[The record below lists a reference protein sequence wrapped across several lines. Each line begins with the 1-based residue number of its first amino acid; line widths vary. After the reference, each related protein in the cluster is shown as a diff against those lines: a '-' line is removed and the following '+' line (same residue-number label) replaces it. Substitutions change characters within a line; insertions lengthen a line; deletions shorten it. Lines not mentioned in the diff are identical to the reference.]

1 MFAYLWF
8 EPRRH
13 PEADRWDTPL
23 NHDLGYALDVW
34 ARWDSGWFLRIAQD
48 GYATESSAAFFPL
61 YPTLAGGLGR
71 VLLGHYVLAGVVVS
85 LAAAFGA
92 FVLLHRLAEDRLGA
106 EGARRTVLYLA
117 LFPTAL
123 FLQAVYSESLFLV
136 LALAAFLLAVAL
148 VLVGGSLLMF
158 LVKGGTVT
166 VLVDAERGAG
176 AIEHPPLRLPAF
188 HRATHFTLERFTNGA
203 ARLFPRY
210 VTLGIWL
217 MAIYA
222 LSTVVSLALVW
233 PGDAAEDWRL
243 LAALASAAF
252 VAWITLVNFVYL
264 LFQIVTAVDDC
275 SVRDAAGHVGRLLR
289 ARFSLVFSIF
299 AATLGLVILTTTAS
313 ILATAALGLI
323 AFVPLVGLAALPL
336 QLIAWLMRGVV
347 FQYIGLSA
355 LAAHVRAYRSLR
367 EPAALPAGAPA
378 RAAH

>member
-1 MFAYLWF
+1 LTLKNCLKRGALITAANWHVVLVQFV
-8 EPRRH
+8 
-13 PEADRWDTPL
+13 ADALFKTLLAVPVVGGVFLVVLLIGGDPS
-23 NHDLGYALDVW
+23 DLLALPV
-34 ARWDSGWFLRIAQD
+34 
-48 GYATESSAAFFPL
+48 TEII
-61 YPTLAGGLGR
+61 PTLAA
-71 VLLGHYVLAGVVVS
+71 VLLAQPV
-85 LAAAFGA
+85 
-92 FVLLHRLAEDRLGA
+92 
-106 EGARRTVLYLA
+106 
-117 LFPTAL
+117 
-123 FLQAVYSESLFLV
+123 
-136 LALAAFLLAVAL
+136 ALAAFLLAVAL

-289 ARFSLVFSIF
+289 ARFGLVFSIF
-299 AATLGLVILTTTAS
+299 AATLGLVILTTAAS